1 MKVNTKKI
9 IIIAML
15 VAFDVIFSRLLAVN
29 VLIAKVGL
37 GFAAIGVCAMLYGP
51 AWAGVCAALS
61 DLVGALLFPT
71 GAYFPGFTVTAA
83 MTGVIFGL
91 FLYKQRPKLRQCFFA
106 ALTNCLLI
114 TLICNSIMIAVVFG
128 PPLMPLIATRS
139 VETAVMLAIQ
149 TAVLTAISASDSLYN
164 KIIEIGR

>member
-1 MKVNTKKI
+1 MKVNTKKL

-91 FLYKQRPKLRQCFFA
+91 FLYKQRPKFKQCFLA

-114 TLICNSIMIAVVFG
+114 TLICNSVMIAVVFG

-149 TAVLTAISASDSLYN
+149 TAVLTAISASGSLYG